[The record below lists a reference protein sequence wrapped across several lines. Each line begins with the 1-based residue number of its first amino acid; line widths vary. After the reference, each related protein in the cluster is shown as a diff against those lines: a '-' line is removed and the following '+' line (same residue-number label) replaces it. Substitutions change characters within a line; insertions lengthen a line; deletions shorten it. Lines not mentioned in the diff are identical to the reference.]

1 MIKKII
7 LILLAISTLSLG
19 YSQSGTGT
27 IKGTITDKASG
38 EALPFVNVIMLENGT
53 QKAGASTDFDG
64 KYTISSLQ
72 PGTYTMKVSFVGYTN
87 YQVNGIVVKGDK
99 IIFQDVPLATG
110 ETRINEFIVIDY
122 EVPLIDKDGGS
133 SGATMTKDEIAKMP
147 GRSAGSIA
155 ATVGGVSTDGNGAIT
170 SVRGSRSSAT
180 YYYIDGIKVR
190 GSSNIPKSA
199 IQEVSVIT
207 GGLPASYGD
216 ATGGIISIT
225 TRGPSSFYFGGVEYV
240 TSGYKLGDKTY
251 GLDNYGYNLLE
262 GSIAGPLWMKK
273 DSTGKKTKPILG
285 FFLSGNLSHIVDTRP
300 FAIDQYQLKDEVKQD
315 ILDNPVVR
323 NAANGV
329 NYKTE
334 FLTMNDFEKIKFRQN
349 VAQKR
354 ASVSTKIDVNTGA
367 NMNVSFGGTFD
378 WSGGNGYDFGSA
390 LLNSD
395 NLSNSTSTT
404 WRAYGKMTQRFKNNT
419 TEDSEQESKIKN
431 AYYTVMVDY
440 SNTSSKTTNTRH
452 GDNLFDYGYIG
463 KFDRQFQNSYEYDA
477 TANTYVHNGF
487 QEIGADFTASDK
499 NADLAGVTR
508 QFYEFNKGRVFALD
522 QVLSGQALRNGDGPR
537 SVYGLFTNLGSQPGS
552 YGYGSFG
559 QFRVTASGSANVGDH
574 AISIGFE
581 YEQRSDR
588 NYSIGPRA
596 LWTRMRQLA
605 NSHINE
611 LDLANYTDEYRGTYL
626 YRTYDRLIGD
636 QQSFF
641 DLNLRK
647 SLGLDPNGSD
657 YIVVDALDPSQFSVD
672 FFSADELTNGGFSNS
687 YISYYGYDHTGKRLA
702 SNPSLDDFFTKEDEF
717 GNKTRP
723 VGAFEPIYF
732 AGFIMDKFA
741 FNDIIFNVGLR
752 VDRFDANQAVLKDK
766 YLMRPAKTAAEVTDL
781 GTHPAN
787 IGNDFVVYVNDIN
800 SPTAINGY
808 RNGNVWYNSDGVE
821 ISDPKAIESPNGIA
835 PYLADGVSET
845 DEINSNAF
853 EDYKPSIIV
862 MPRISFSFPISE
874 DALFFAH
881 YDILSQRPTTGIR
894 SNPLDYLYID
904 QISANTINNPDLR
917 PTRTIDYEVGFQ
929 QVLSRSSSLKIAG
942 FYREQRDEITVINVA
957 GAYPKTYRSFGNLD
971 FGTVKGVTL
980 TYDKRKSKNLWMKVS
995 YTLQFAEGTG
1005 SSAGSSVALI
1015 NSGQPNLRAIF
1026 PYSYDQ
1032 RHQVQATVDFRYG
1045 EGKDYNGLVLGGK
1058 NILENT
1064 GINFTANYA
1073 SGTPYSASKS
1083 PVPLTGELANILEG
1097 TPNGSRRP
1105 GQFRVAL
1112 QIDRNFMLKFGA
1124 KKQKT
1129 AALNVYL
1136 LFNNL
1141 FNTQNIL
1148 GVYRATGNPD
1158 DDGYLSD
1165 AQFQSIIASQI
1176 DEASFRE
1183 YYALRMNSPF
1193 NYSLPRTIRL
1203 GVKLDF

>member
-1 MIKKII
+1 MIKKITLT
-7 LILLAISTLSLG
+7 LIAIAFVSFG
-19 YSQSGTGT
+19 FSQPGTGT
-27 IKGTITDKASG
+27 LKGKIIDKSTG
-38 EALPFVNVIMLENGT
+38 EELPFVNLVLLQNGT
-53 QKAGASTDFDG
+53 QKAGASSDING
-64 KYTISSLQ
+64 KFTISSLQ
-72 PGTYTMKVSFVGYTN
+72 PGTYTLKVSYVGYKKF
-87 YQVNGIVVKGDK
+87 QVNDLLIKSNN
-99 IIFQDVPLATG
+99 ITFQDIPLESGDVTL
-110 ETRINEFIVIDY
+110 EEFTVIDY

-133 SGATMTKDEIAKMP
+133 SGGTMTKDEIAKMP
-147 GRSAGSIA
+147 GRSGASIA
-155 ATVGGVSTDGNGAIT
+155 AQVGGVQTDGNGSIT
-170 SVRGSRSSAT
+170 SVRGSRSAST
-180 YYYIDGIKVR
+180 VYFIDGIKVR
-190 GSSNIPKSA
+190 GSQNLPKSA
-199 IQEVSVIT
+199 LQEVSVIT
-207 GGLPASYGD
+207 GGTPANYGD

-240 TSGYKLGDKTY
+240 TSGYKIGENTY

-262 GSIAGPLWMKK
+262 GSVAGPLWMKK
-273 DSTGKKTKPILG
+273 DSTGKKVKPILG

-300 FAIDQYQLKDEVKQD
+300 FAIDQYQIKDDVRAD
-315 ILDNPVVR
+315 ILENPVVR

-334 FLTMNDFEKIKFRQN
+334 FLTLDDFEKVKFRQN
-349 VAQKR
+349 VAQRR
-354 ASVSTKIDVNTGA
+354 ASVSTKLDVNTGT
-367 NMNVSFGGTFD
+367 NVNVSFGGTLD
-378 WSGGNGYDFGSA
+378 WANGNGYSFASS
-390 LLNSD
+390 LLNSE
-395 NLSNSTSTT
+395 NLSNSTSST
-404 WRAYGKMTQRFKNNT
+404 WRAYGKLTQRFQNNLDN
-419 TEDSEQESKIKN
+419 EEGEEPSKIQN

-440 SNTSSKTTNTRH
+440 SRTSGKTTNTRH
-452 GDNLFDYGYIG
+452 GDNLFDYGYLG
-463 KFDRQFQNSYEYDA
+463 KFDRQFENSYEYDA
-477 TANTYVHNGF
+477 TTNRYIHNGF
-487 QEIGADFTASDK
+487 QETSADFTPSDK
-499 NADLAGVTR
+499 NADLAAVTR
-508 QFYEFNKGRVFALD
+508 QFYEFNEGRVFAID
-522 QVLSGQALRNGDGPR
+522 QVLQGQALRNGDQPR
-537 SVYGLFTNLGSQPGS
+537 SVYGLFTNFGAQPGA
-552 YGYGSFG
+552 YGYSEAN

-574 AISIGFE
+574 ALTIGFE

-588 NYSIGPRA
+588 SYSISPIP

-611 LDLANYTDEYRGTYL
+611 LDLNSYTDEYRGTFQ
-626 YRTYDRLIGD
+626 YRTYDRLISTEA
-636 QQSFF
+636 QSFF
-641 DLNLRK
+641 DYNLRK

-657 YIVVDALDPSQFSVD
+657 FIVVDALDPSQFSVD
-672 FFSADELTNGGFSNS
+672 FFSADELTNGGFNQSFIN
-687 YISYYGYDHTGKRLA
+687 YFGYDHTGKRLS
-702 SNPSLDDFFTKEDEF
+702 SNPSLDDFFTQKDEF
-717 GNKTRP
+717 GNFTRP

-766 YLMRPAKTAAEVTDL
+766 YLLRPAKTVAEVDDL
-781 GTHPAN
+781 GPHPAN
-787 IGNDFVVYVNDIN
+787 MGEDFVVYVNDIN

-808 RNGNVWYNSDGVE
+808 RNGNTWYNADGVE
-821 ISDPKAIESPNGIA
+821 ITDPRTIESPNGIA
-835 PYLADGVSET
+835 PYLADGVSST

-853 EDYKPSIIV
+853 EDYTPSIIV

-894 SNPLDYLYID
+894 SNPIDYLYIEN
-904 QISANTINNPDLR
+904 ISANTINNPDLR

-1032 RHQVQATVDFRYG
+1032 RHAVNATVDFRYG
-1045 EGKDYNGLVLGGK
+1045 EGKDYNGPVIGGK
-1058 NILENT
+1058 QIFQNT
-1064 GINFTANYA
+1064 GINFTANFA
-1073 SGTPYSASKS
+1073 SGTPYSAAKS
-1083 PVPLTGELANILEG
+1083 PVPLTGELAPILEG
-1097 TPNGSRRP
+1097 TPNGSRNP
-1105 GQFRVAL
+1105 SQFRVAL
-1112 QIDRNFMLKFGA
+1112 QIDRNFMLEFKN
-1124 KKQKT
+1124 KKT

-1141 FNTQNIL
+1141 LNTQNIL

-1165 AQFQSIIASQI
+1165 AQFQTIIASQI

-1183 YYALRMNSPF
+1183 YYALRMNNPF

>member
-1 MIKKII
+1 MVKKII
-7 LILLAISTLSLG
+7 LTLLAISTLSFV
-19 YSQSGTGT
+19 YSQSGTGS
-27 IKGTITDKASG
+27 IKGNVKDKSTG
-38 EALPFVNVIMLENGT
+38 ETLPFVNLIMLQNGT
-53 QKAGASTDFDG
+53 QKAGASTDLDG
-64 KYTISSLQ
+64 NFTISSLQ
-72 PGTYTMKVSFVGYTN
+72 PGTYTMKVSFVGYKN
-87 YQVNGIVVKGDK
+87 FQVNGIVIKSDK
-99 IIFQDVPLATG
+99 ITFQDIPLETG
-110 ETRINEFIVIDY
+110 DVMIDEFIVVDY

-147 GRSAGSIA
+147 GRSGAEIA
-155 ATVGGVSTDGNGAIT
+155 ATVGGVATDGNGSIT
-170 SVRGSRSSAT
+170 SVRGSRSAST

-190 GSSNIPKSA
+190 GSSNLPKSA

-240 TSGYKLGDKTY
+240 TSGYKIGDNTY
-251 GLDNYGYNLLE
+251 GLDNFGYNLLE
-262 GSIAGPLWMKK
+262 GSIAGPLWMRK

-300 FAIDQYQLKDEVKQD
+300 LAIDQYQLKDDVKQD
-315 ILDNPVVR
+315 ILANPVVR
-323 NAANGV
+323 NASNGV

-334 FLTMNDFEKIKFRQN
+334 FLTLDDFEKVKFRQN
-349 VAQKR
+349 VAQRR

-378 WSGGNGYDFGSA
+378 WAGGNGYSFAGS
-390 LLNSD
+390 LMNWD

-404 WRAYGKMTQRFKNNT
+404 WRAYGKMTQRFQNNNS
-419 TEDSEQESKIKN
+419 EDSEEESKIKN

-440 SNTSSKTTNTRH
+440 SNTSNKTTNTRH

-463 KFDRQFQNSYEYDA
+463 KFDRQFENNYDYDE
-477 TANTYVHNGF
+477 TTNTYVHNGF
-487 QEIGADFTASDK
+487 LETSADFTPSEK
-499 NADLAGVTR
+499 NADLAAVTR
-508 QFYEFNKGRVFALD
+508 QFYEFNEGRVSALD
-522 QVLSGQALRNGDGPR
+522 QVLQGQALRNGDGPR
-537 SVYGLFTNLGSQPGS
+537 SVYGLFTNLGAQPGS
-552 YGYGSFG
+552 YGYGNFG

-574 AISIGFE
+574 ALTIGFE

-588 NYSIGPRA
+588 SYNIGPNA

-611 LDLANYTDEYRGTYL
+611 LDLNNYTDEYRGTYL
-626 YRTYDRLIGD
+626 YRTYERLISAD
-636 QQSFF
+636 AQSYF
-641 DLNLRK
+641 DYNLRK

-657 YIVVDALDPSQFSVD
+657 FIVVDALDPSQFSLD
-672 FFSADELTNGGFSNS
+672 FFSADELTNGGFNQSF
-687 YISYYGYDHTGKRLA
+687 ISYYGYDHTGKRLA
-702 SNPSLDDFFTKEDEF
+702 SNPSLDDFFTQKDEF
-717 GNKTRP
+717 GNFTRP

-752 VDRFDANQAVLKDK
+752 VDRFDANQPVLKDK
-766 YLMRPAKTAAEVTDL
+766 YLMRPAKTVAEVSDL
-781 GTHPAN
+781 GSHPAN
-787 IGNDFVVYVNDIN
+787 MGDDFVVYVNDIN
-800 SPTAINGY
+800 TPTAINGY
-808 RNGNVWYNSDGVE
+808 RNGNTWYNADGVE
-821 ISDPKAIESPNGIA
+821 ITDPTTIESPNGIA
-835 PYLADGVSET
+835 PYLADGVSAT
-845 DEINSNAF
+845 DQINSNAF
-853 EDYKPSIIV
+853 EDYQPSIIV

-894 SNPLDYLYID
+894 SNPIDYLYIEN
-904 QISANTINNPDLR
+904 ISANTINNPDLR

-929 QVLSRSSSLKIAG
+929 QVLSKSSSLKIAG

-1005 SSAGSSVALI
+1005 SSAGSSLALI

-1045 EGKDYNGLVLGGK
+1045 EGKDYNGLVIGGRK
-1058 NILENT
+1058 IFENT
-1064 GINFTANYA
+1064 GVNFTANFA
-1073 SGTPYSASKS
+1073 SGQPYSAAKGAT
-1083 PVPLTGELANILEG
+1083 PLTGELAPVLDG

-1112 QIDRNFMLKFGA
+1112 QLDRNFMLKF
-1124 KKQKT
+1124 KNKKT

-1148 GVYRATGNPD
+1148 SVYRATGNPD

-1183 YYALRMNSPF
+1183 FYALRMNNPF